1 MPSTWLRLP
10 CPHGAVGNRLWVRE
24 TWQDWCPIWDGHWCG
39 CGSQEMREKT
49 HRPAYRA
56 TIDER
61 GEPLRWRPSIHMP
74 RWASRITLEISEVR
88 VQRLQEISEDDAAT
102 EGATRDTEQ
111 NIRKWGYDQTM
122 RMAFADLWDSINGK
136 RPNASWDSNPL
147 IWAITFRRLKP

>member
-1 MPSTWLRLP
+1 MTGDAPRERPIIFSGPEVVSILDGRKTQTRRVITTPIWHVDRELDDDGWPVFEDQDMPSTWLRLP

-74 RWASRITLEISEVR
+74 RWA
-88 VQRLQEISEDDAAT
+88 
-102 EGATRDTEQ
+102 
-111 NIRKWGYDQTM
+111 
-122 RMAFADLWDSINGK
+122 
-136 RPNASWDSNPL
+136 
-147 IWAITFRRLKP
+147 